1 MQMSEMKK
9 LAEREVLRYRES
21 AAFVRGWLD
30 GGGSGDM
37 AKFRE
42 RQRWVW
48 AVERV
53 RELLRKS
60 APEKE
65 RFFSRLYRLDE
76 PHARCR
82 IDETIVSLSLELYQ
96 SEATLYRWRSEILL
110 SVAIAAVQSQALRPF

>member
-1 MQMSEMKK
+1 MKK
-9 LAEREVLRYRES
+9 IAEREVLRYRES

-30 GGGSGDM
+30 GGGAGDM

-60 APEKE
+60 APDKE
-65 RFFSRLYRLDE
+65 RFFSRLYQLDE